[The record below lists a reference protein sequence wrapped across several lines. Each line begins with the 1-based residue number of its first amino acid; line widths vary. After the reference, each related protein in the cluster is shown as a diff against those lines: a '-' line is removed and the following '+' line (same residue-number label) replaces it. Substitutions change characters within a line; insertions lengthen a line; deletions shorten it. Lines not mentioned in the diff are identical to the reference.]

1 MTHDDY
7 ARRVTGSSGT
17 MVGMDDAA
25 LDRLVDLVGDGDV
38 VVLSGAGLSTESGIP
53 DYRGPSGAARR
64 ATPMTFQ
71 EFTRSQEGRRRYW
84 ARSHLG
90 WRVIARAQPNPG
102 HRAVAELERQGLLAG
117 TITQNV
123 DGLHTAAGARD
134 VVELHGNL
142 DRVVC
147 LSCGRTTPREELD
160 GRLRAVNRAW
170 GAKALAVNPD
180 GDVELRDEDLV
191 GFRIVDCTACGG
203 LLKPDVV
210 FFGETVPADRV
221 ARCFSL
227 VDAAGAL
234 LVLGSSLTV
243 MSGYRFVLHAAKLG
257 VPVAIVNAGVTRGDE
272 KASLRVDAP
281 LGEVLPRLLERLTA
295 AGQRTAASASGSV
308 KAPA

>member
-1 MTHDDY
+1 MTDHGG
-7 ARRVTGSSGT
+7 VSSG
-17 MVGMDDAA
+17 
-25 LDRLVDLVGDGDV
+25 LVHASSVDELADLVHDGGV
-38 VVLSGAGLSTESGIP
+38 AVLSGAGISTESGIP
-53 DYRGPSGAARR
+53 DYRGPTGAARPSS
-64 ATPMTFQ
+64 PMTYQ
-71 EFTRSQEGRRRYW
+71 VFTGDPLARRRYW

-90 WRVIARAQPNPG
+90 WGLIARAQPNPG
-102 HRAVAELERQGLLAG
+102 HRAVAALQSAG
-117 TITQNV
+117 VVDGIVTQNV